1 MTKIDWEVVTNYIES
16 VGTTDTVFPFKKPQD
31 LVKVTNGGGNNLIY
45 TIGSKTGTLTSGQ
58 SITIQETISNITLRA
73 SVGKQSF
80 QVWAT
85 EAGTEKD
92 EESVAPDLSGIQSQV
107 DSLTTSLAQK
117 ALQSDLDTAN
127 TNIAKKADKTYVD
140 TVTQSLANGSPKGAY
155 ATLSALQTAFPT
167 GNNNIYLVTADGKW
181 YYWSGSAWTAGGNY
195 QSTDIADGS
204 VTYNKTKF
212 VQPGINLFDKSTLTS
227 GYVINTSGNLQ
238 ANANLSVSDFIPV
251 KPNTVYTY
259 NGGVKD
265 FCFFDSA
272 KNFIS
277 ITYNQTVTT
286 PANCAYVRFDMY
298 NTEIDTCMFVQGS
311 SVPSVYSPFKL
322 LLPKVKITDS
332 NIDDNSIQL
341 GKLDSSIGIKLNGI
355 TKKANLLNKDTILLN
370 SQIAF
375 NTGQVVSN
383 TVFACSD
390 FIPIKPNVA
399 YTFSDNA
406 PSNFGVL
413 YDSNKNYIA
422 NVSGVSD
429 VINAPVTPLTKTF
442 TQSNIAFIRLNFIT
456 DRVNNISG
464 YLNNYMMVEGNSI
477 PSVYES
483 FGININDLRIVDE
496 NIPAE
501 FIKNDMLSTEITDTL
516 QTVDVM
522 NTGYESERAFY
533 VYDFIDG
540 VKTDSE
546 VIKECLQ
553 FASIFDNRTITFDRK
568 DWHID
573 EAILIPANTTIIVDG
588 VMIKQN
594 NEVFDNV
601 FRSDNFQIDSANPYG
616 FPLSIQPLN
625 NIKIIGKNG
634 AKIEGPEINKKLVHP
649 TYGEQDATGDYWG
662 WRTLQILLARV
673 SGFEIAGLNYTKQR
687 CYANLFDRCSYG
699 YIHDLNITSTV
710 KNGDG
715 VNIRLGCHDIRVE
728 NIYGST
734 SDDLVAINSL
744 SFGTTYPYGTNYIYP
759 ITPGDYLIGQG
770 ETIEDRYIYNISVKN
785 ITLNTPYLSQGVA
798 FLSRNHHKI
807 YNIQL
812 ENIIDGNAIGTSDHL
827 AMVGTYANAYNSL
840 GYNAGDLNKV
850 RVNNVISNTAE
861 NAIAINDIVADFWI
875 NKVKQNRS
883 DGAVISAVNMTGVTL
898 TNS

>member
-1 MTKIDWEVVTNYIES
+1 M
-16 VGTTDTVFPFKKPQD
+16 
-31 LVKVTNGGGNNLIY
+31 
-45 TIGSKTGTLTSGQ
+45 
-58 SITIQETISNITLRA
+58 
-73 SVGKQSF
+73 
-80 QVWAT
+80 
-85 EAGTEKD
+85 
-92 EESVAPDLSGIQSQV
+92 
-107 DSLTTSLAQK
+107 
-117 ALQSDLDTAN
+117 
-127 TNIAKKADKTYVD
+127 
-140 TVTQSLANGSPKGAY
+140 
-155 ATLSALQTAFPT
+155 
-167 GNNNIYLVTADGKW
+167 
-181 YYWSGSAWTAGGNY
+181 
-195 QSTDIADGS
+195 
-204 VTYNKTKF
+204 
-212 VQPGINLFDKSTLTS
+212 
-227 GYVINTSGNLQ
+227 
-238 ANANLSVSDFIPV
+238 
-251 KPNTVYTY
+251 
-259 NGGVKD
+259 
-265 FCFFDSA
+265 
-272 KNFIS
+272 
-277 ITYNQTVTT
+277 
-286 PANCAYVRFDMY
+286 
-298 NTEIDTCMFVQGS
+298 
-311 SVPSVYSPFKL
+311 
-322 LLPKVKITDS
+322 KITD
-332 NIDDNSIQL
+332 NNVDDNA
-341 GKLDSSIGIKLNGI
+341 IKLRMIDKSVGI
-355 TKKANLLNKDTILLN
+355 DKLNAMVKKSNLLNKNTVLLN
-370 SQIAF
+370 SKIAF
-375 NTGQVVSN
+375 NSGTVVSDN
-383 TVFACSD
+383 VFACSD

-406 PSNFGVL
+406 PTNFGVL
-413 YDSNKNYIA
+413 YDVNKNYIA

-429 VINAPVTPLTKTF
+429 VIDAPVTPLTKTF
-442 TQSNIAFIRLNFIT
+442 TQSNVAYIRLNFIT
-456 DRVNNISG
+456 DRINKISG
-464 YLNNYMMVEGNSI
+464 YLDNYMMVEGNTL
-477 PSVYES
+477 PSTYEE
-483 FGININDLRIVDE
+483 FGINMKDLRLVEE
-496 NIPAE
+496 NIKTG
-501 FIKNDMLSTEITDTL
+501 FITDTMLSTDIGNTL
-516 QTVDVM
+516 QTVSIL
-522 NTGYESERAFY
+522 NSGYESERDFY

-553 FASIFDNRTITFDRK
+553 FASIFNDKTIIFDQK
-568 DWHID
+568 DWFID
-573 EAILIPANTTIIVDG
+573 EAILVPANTTIIIDG